1 MLVSA
6 GVILRTMRF
15 LGPLDQSA
23 KVAMPTLWVDL
34 DIVVIMVPCLVLIG
48 LLVWIVLK
56 KMGG

>member
-15 LGPLDQSA
+15 LGSLDA
-23 KVAMPTLWVDL
+23 KVAMPTLLVDL
-34 DIVVIMVPCLVLIG
+34 DIMVIMVPCLILIG

-56 KMGG
+56 KMGE

>member
-6 GVILRTMRF
+6 RVILRTMRF
-15 LGPLDQSA
+15 LGPLDQSD

-56 KMGG
+56 KMGE